1 MKSAK
6 SIQSTFQQRVME
18 GLCGAGRSAGGL
30 QMAPMIDVI
39 FLLLTFFV
47 LTARFRLPEAFV
59 PIALSSPDSSI
70 RVQMIE
76 PLILYLTSAG
86 EECLAEV
93 AAQKKVILSRES
105 PETGLAV
112 LAETVEQLCRSQQRR
127 PQDPVELVCS
137 DDVQWDYVVKVYDL
151 LRVLGLEQITFVMTE
166 LDDGAE

>member
-6 SIQSTFQQRVME
+6 SIQSAFQQRSME
-18 GLCGAGRSAGGL
+18 GLSDASRSAGGL

-59 PIALSSPDSSI
+59 PLALSSPDSSI
-70 RVQMIE
+70 RVQMVE
-76 PLILYLTSAG
+76 PLILHLTSAG
-86 EECLAEV
+86 EECLAAV
-93 AAQKKVILSRES
+93 AARKKVMLFRES

-112 LAETVEQLCRSQQRR
+112 LAETVEQICRSQQRR
-127 PQDPVELVCS
+127 AEDPVELICS
-137 DDVQWDYVVKVYDL
+137 DEVQWDYVVKVYDL

-166 LDDGAE
+166 SDDGAQ

>member
-6 SIQSTFQQRVME
+6 SIQSAFQQRSME
-18 GLCGAGRSAGGL
+18 GLSDASRSAGGL

-59 PIALSSPDSSI
+59 PLALSSPDSSI
-70 RVQMIE
+70 RVQMVE
-76 PLILYLTSAG
+76 PLILHLTSAG

-93 AAQKKVILSRES
+93 AARKKVILSGES

-127 PQDPVELVCS
+127 AEDPVELICS
-137 DDVQWDYVVKVYDL
+137 DEVQWDYVVKVYDL

-166 LDDGAE
+166 SDDGAQ